1 MSEKKLTDS
10 QLFDNSLN
18 SSAISKQLD
27 NLLGE
32 IKPVTPS
39 SSGQRSRGQR
49 AKALGPKGLG
59 AKGQGSTDQKPKSP
73 PKPQQAKQQST
84 AKQTKQPAAKPA
96 AQKTKT
102 TSKKQGGS
110 ALKIIPLGGLGEIGK
125 NLTCFE
131 YEDNILLVD
140 CGLAFP
146 DPDMLG
152 VDIVIPDFTYLEQNR
167 KKIKGLVITHGHE
180 DHIGSIPYLLKKISI
195 PVYGTRLTLGLIEGK
210 LKEHGLLG
218 QTKLHVCKSGDTLR
232 FGKISVELIG
242 VNHSIPDA
250 NGLAIHTPAGTVV
263 HTGDFKVDFT
273 PIEGEII
280 NLAKFAELGRKGV
293 LALMSD
299 STNAERPGFAQ
310 SESKV
315 GESFEKLFTEA
326 GKRRIVVASF
336 SSNIHR
342 VQQIINAAH
351 KHGRKVALSGRSME
365 NVTEKA
371 IELGYLKVPKQTLIS
386 IGEVKNYSAGKLCII
401 TTGSQGEPLSALSRM
416 AGGDHKH
423 VNITQNDFI
432 IISATPI
439 PGNEKHVTRI
449 VNELMKLGAKVIY
462 EKMYEVH
469 VSGHACQ
476 DELKMILSL
485 CKPQYFIPV
494 HGEYK
499 HLKRHAEL
507 AQDTGIPPA
516 NIFVGENGQVFEFKN
531 GKAKV
536 KDTVQSGKVFVDGSG
551 IGDVGT
557 AVIRD
562 RKSLSTDGLIVVSVA
577 IDKKKGNMIAKPE
590 IISRGFVYQ
599 KESEK
604 LIDELSKRAEECIL
618 GLLASGKFDAVSA
631 KGEIRGNLAGFINK
645 KTRRT
650 PVIIPVITL
659 IK

>member
-1 MSEKKLTDS
+1 MSENKLTDS

-18 SSAISKQLD
+18 SSSISKQLD

-32 IKPVTPS
+32 IKPVKPS
-39 SSGQRSRGQR
+39 
-49 AKALGPKGLG
+49 A
-59 AKGQGSTDQKPKSP
+59 GQGSRRPRGQKSTEQKQKPPTAKTPVSKP
-73 PKPQQAKQQST
+73 PTTKQQP
-84 AKQTKQPAAKPA
+84 AKQTAAKSAP
-96 AQKTKT
+96 KTKT
-102 TSKKQGGS
+102 SATKQGGS
-110 ALKIIPLGGLGEIGK
+110 TLKIIPLGGLGEIGK
-125 NLTCFE
+125 NITCFE
-131 YEDNILLVD
+131 YEESILLVD

-180 DHIGSIPYLLKKISI
+180 DHIGSIPYLLKKISV

-218 QTKLHVCKSGDTLR
+218 QSKLNVCKSGDTLR

-280 NLAKFAELGRKGV
+280 NLAKFSELGRKGV

-342 VQQIINAAH
+342 VQQIMNAAH

-371 IELGYLKVPKQTLIS
+371 IELGYLKLPKQTLIP
-386 IGEVKNYSAGKLCII
+386 IGEIKNYSAGKLCII

-423 VNITQNDFI
+423 VNITENDFI

-507 AQDTGIPPA
+507 AQETGISPA
-516 NIFVGENGQVFEFKN
+516 NIFVGEIGQVFEFKN
-531 GKAKV
+531 GKAKI
-536 KDTVQSGKVFVDGSG
+536 KGTVPAGKVFVDGSG

-562 RKSLSTDGLIVVSVA
+562 RKALSTDGLIVVTA
-577 IDKKKGNMIAKPE
+577 IIDKKRGRLVSKPE

-599 KESEK
+599 KESEQ
-604 LIDELSKRAEECIL
+604 LIEELSKKAEECIADTL
-618 GLLASGKFDAVSA
+618 SSGKFDAMSA
-631 KGEIRGNLAGFINK
+631 KGELRGKLAGFINK

-650 PVIIPVITL
+650 PVIIPVVVAV
-659 IK
+659 